1 MLKLWKSHANNSS
14 VSRNFARNYRLI
26 KEIVMENMRY
36 YEKIKKIG
44 PDIYI
49 YGATE
54 TWGKQLTVT

>member
-1 MLKLWKSHANNSS
+1 
-14 VSRNFARNYRLI
+14 
-26 KEIVMENMRY
+26 MENMRY